1 MTLRFGLH
9 TGPQDVSMDDLRRA
23 WRRADDAGFYWCS
36 VWDHFYSLSDPRNP
50 CFEGVAT
57 MAALACET
65 RRVRVGCLVYCVVYR
80 HPAVLA
86 NAAVTID
93 HLSGG
98 RCEIGIGSGWNEA
111 EAVAYGLPFPPVRE
125 RLDRLEETAAI
136 LRRLW
141 REEETTYAG
150 RYYQL
155 DRARCEPK
163 PVQPAPRL
171 WIGGQGER
179 RLLRIVAR
187 YADGWNT
194 PFLSPEIYA
203 ARNHTLDQWCE
214 REGRDP
220 KAILRS
226 VNVGLVIG
234 RTAADVRREEA
245 LLERQFGPLI
255 GLVRGGIMMGTPPE
269 IIEQIH
275 AYERAGAEL
284 VIIAL
289 RAPFNWDGLELF
301 ISEVMP
307 AFARADSPPSR

>member
-234 RTAADVRREEA
+234 
-245 LLERQFGPLI
+245 L
-255 GLVRGGIMMGTPPE
+255 
-269 IIEQIH
+269 
-275 AYERAGAEL
+275 
-284 VIIAL
+284 
-289 RAPFNWDGLELF
+289 
-301 ISEVMP
+301 
-307 AFARADSPPSR
+307 SP